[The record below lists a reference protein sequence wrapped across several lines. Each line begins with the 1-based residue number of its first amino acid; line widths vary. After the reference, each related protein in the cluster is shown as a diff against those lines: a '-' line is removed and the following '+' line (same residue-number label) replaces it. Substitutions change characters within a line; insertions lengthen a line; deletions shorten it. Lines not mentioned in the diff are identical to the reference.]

1 MSDHWD
7 FYPLLVDDEPA
18 SIFLDLGIAA
28 SAPVDG
34 HHLAVF
40 VQVPM
45 LRPRPDGLSSQEEFD
60 DLVRIEDE
68 LTRIAR
74 EGDRALYVGRNTTG
88 GNRDFFFY
96 TRDSEPFLGALREVA
111 DAFPAYRFESGVRE
125 DPDWGVYFDF
135 LYPSPEALRKMANRG
150 VLTALAEHGD
160 RHGVPRDIDHF
171 ADFEDMGDCLA
182 FAAWVREQGFRTA
195 EPVEQDGTI
204 SLAFARM
211 DSPDDIDEI
220 APMLERAV
228 TEHRGSY
235 DGWGCEVRE

>member
-1 MSDHWD
+1 MSEHWD

-28 SAPVDG
+28 FAPVEG
-34 HHLAVF
+34 HRLAVY

-60 DLVRIEDE
+60 DLAGIEDA
-68 LTRIAR
+68 LARVAR
-74 EGDRALYVGRNTTG
+74 EQDRAIYVGRNTCG

-96 TRDSEPFLGALREVA
+96 TRDSEPFLEALREVA
-111 DAFPAYRFESGVRE
+111 GAFPAYRIESGVRD

-135 LYPSPEALRKMANRG
+135 LYPSTEALRRMANRG

-171 ADFEDMGDCLA
+171 AYFDGMEDCHA
-182 FAAWVREQGFRTA
+182 FAAWAREQGFRTA
-195 EPVEQDGTI
+195 EPAEADGSI
-204 SLAFARM
+204 SLAFARL

-220 APMLERAV
+220 APMLEKAV
-228 TEHRGSY
+228 TEHRGVY
-235 DGWGCEVRE
+235 DGWGCEVRT